1 MAASERMNDAVEL
14 DLSRDLC
21 SLRAALASE
30 EDEDNDYSD
39 YEDLEEETLAISDQ
53 RTSSKF
59 KLLANS
65 YVVDTLCIRT
75 GSHEGVEDSG
85 AYQPVSVLLL
95 IMCIY

>member
-1 MAASERMNDAVEL
+1 MAATEGMNDAVEK

-53 RTSSKF
+53 RISSKF

-65 YVVDTLCIRT
+65 YVVHTLQDLTKVSKIMERT
-75 GSHEGVEDSG
+75 N
-85 AYQPVSVLLL
+85 Q
-95 IMCIY
+95 